1 MGRKNGLNAVDCVQN
16 LFCIFHTTNRQ
27 PEVFC
32 VRVDGNVLAA
42 EAVARVIKRYRK
54 KMGIS
59 RDQLAFHL
67 TLHKNT
73 LYGVEVGVKRK
84 SGSFGHTQLTLPNF
98 VRIARFFDI
107 TPGIFLEEV
116 LTESNTIKESK
127 TQGA

>member
-1 MGRKNGLNAVDCVQN
+1 MFFFIVY
-16 LFCIFHTTNRQ
+16 
-27 PEVFC
+27 
-32 VRVDGNVLAA
+32 LARMHSLMSENEFKSDIDDSCLA

-116 LTESNTIKESK
+116 LAESNTIKESK